1 MYYCIEYV
9 YVSSYRQE
17 VQRQRWFTFLAVN
30 KVDCDKGGKY
40 VGQVD
45 NYGFLYLFGSVG
57 IIRQFEDFRR
67 VIYDDVYF
75 GELLYYL

>member
-9 YVSSYRQE
+9 YISSYYQE
-17 VQRQRWFTFLAVN
+17 VQCQCWFMFLVVN

-45 NYGFLYLFGSVG
+45 NYCFLYLFGGVG
-57 IIRQFEDFRR
+57 IICQFEDFWC